1 MNNSPK
7 CTADVVTS
15 GVMLRALGEQRAHG
29 FGIKCFVMG
38 KGDSEALGVVVLTPH
53 LGPRCLTCKKLST
66 RVLLAHPKS
75 CVAVASQKV

>member
-15 GVMLRALGEQRAHG
+15 GAMLRAPGEQRARG

-38 KGDSEALGVVVLTPH
+38 KGDNEALVVVVLTPH
-53 LGPRCLTCKKLST
+53 LGPTRQKLST
-66 RVLLAHPKS
+66 WALLAHRKS